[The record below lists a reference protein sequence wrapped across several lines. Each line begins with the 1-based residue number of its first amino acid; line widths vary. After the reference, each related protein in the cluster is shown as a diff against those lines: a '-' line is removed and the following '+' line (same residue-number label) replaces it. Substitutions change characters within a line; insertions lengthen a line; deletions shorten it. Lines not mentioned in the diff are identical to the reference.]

1 MASNPFDSLVHKL
14 PIRAVLI
21 VPFVV
26 QLVGTVGLVGYLS
39 YRSGQEA
46 VADLANELIKEK
58 GDRIESHLDDYLQVA
73 QKVNQLN
80 LQAIKL
86 GVIDLGNFEQLGHY
100 FWQQIDIYNLSYINY
115 GSAQDEFIGAGY
127 GRFGLTIGEVK
138 SNHIG
143 TMYVYETD
151 PQGNRIY
158 PPVAIREGANPIGDW
173 YSQALGGKKAIWTEV
188 YNWPSVPEKI
198 SISASVPVYDD
209 PSEKLL
215 GVLGID
221 LSLSDISE
229 FLQKLKIG
237 QSGKVFIIERSG
249 LLVAHSSQA
258 KPYKIVAGKAE
269 RLSATEIADP
279 LIQSTSQ
286 ALIDNYG
293 GFSAIQSSQ
302 QVIFFKNHQRH
313 FTRVIPYHDAYG
325 LDWLIIVTVPESD
338 FMGQIIANVEKTVLL
353 CVLALLTSVVVGI
366 VVASAIGGPLLRLK
380 ESAQAIAEGILNIN
394 IAPQGIG
401 VVYDLSH
408 AFKTMQQQLKTSFTA
423 LNDSQK
429 QIETIIQ
436 SIPMGVGVFDPQGHL
451 LLVNR
456 QGQELFNYHTP
467 DAPQDKLSEAYQVFQ
482 AGTDSLYPTEELP
495 IVRALQGEKV
505 KVNDIEIE
513 VNGERIPL
521 QVYAAPIYNSEEQVI
536 YAVNVFQDIRDRK
549 QVETLLKNYNRE
561 LEQAVE
567 QKTAQLQAAK
577 EEAEAAN
584 KAKSIFLANMSH
596 ELRTPL
602 NAILG
607 YPKLLLMDNFALGEP
622 ERKIIQNIESSGE
635 YLLSLINQILDL
647 SKIEAGRMT
656 LNPSKFEFDT
666 LLKDLAEMLQPKA
679 EQKGLILQIN
689 PDPDL
694 PNLIHSDRVK
704 LQQVLVNL
712 LNNALKFTHK
722 GSVTLSVSRV
732 EDNDAKH
739 LQFTVTDTGVGIAP
753 EELDRLFESF
763 VQTKSGLQ
771 SQEGTGLGLVISQK
785 FVQLMGGDLTVKST
799 LGVGTSFS
807 FSIAIDIPESE
818 SDRPPEATQ
827 TVTFK
832 LAKNQ
837 PQFKILV
844 VDDNEANRD
853 ILTTM
858 LKYWGFQVEEA
869 VNGEDAIAKWQ
880 TEQPDLIFMDIRM
893 PKLGGEE
900 ATQRIKGDK
909 TRTPPKIVAITAS
922 AFEEHRTHLLSIG
935 CDDFIRKPFK
945 PEELIQ
951 CLTCH
956 LQAHFCEIKPP
967 AYPKSNSLLP
977 EQKTINKP
985 RSTIRILLAED
996 NPTNQKI
1003 ALMFLKKLGYQADV
1017 ANNGIEVLEKVTEEV
1032 YDLIFMDIQMPE
1044 MDGIEAT
1051 RKVRQ
1056 ASLEKQPYIIAM
1068 TASDEDSDRIACEKA
1083 GMNDYITKPLK
1094 LDTLKQ
1100 VLASC

>member
-1 MASNPFDSLVHKL
+1 MTSNLFDSLLHKL

-26 QLVGTVGLVGYLS
+26 QLLGTVGLVGYLS

-58 GDRIESHLDDYLQVA
+58 GDRIEAHLDDYLQVA

-80 LQAIKL
+80 LQAIEL
-86 GVIDLGNFEQLGHY
+86 GVIDLDNFEQLGHY

-115 GSAQDEFIGAGY
+115 GSSRGEFIGAGY

-143 TMYVYETD
+143 TIYVYQTD
-151 PQGNRIY
+151 SEGNRIN
-158 PPVAIREGANPIGDW
+158 PPVIRKGANPIGEW
-173 YSQALGGKKAIWTEV
+173 YSQALGGKQPIWTEV

-209 PSEKLL
+209 QEKLL

-221 LSLSDISE
+221 LGLSHISE

-258 KPYKIVAGKAE
+258 KPYKIVDGKAE

-286 ALIDNYG
+286 ALIDKYS
-293 GFSAIQSSQ
+293 GFSAIQSDH
-302 QVIFFKNHQRH
+302 QVIFSKHHQRY
-313 FTRVIPYHDAYG
+313 FTQVIPYHDAYG

-338 FMGQIIANVEKTVLL
+338 FMGQIIANIEKTILL
-353 CVLALLTSVVVGI
+353 CVFALLTSVVVGI
-366 VVASAIGGPLLRLK
+366 VVASWIGQPLLRLK
-380 ESAQAIAEGILNIN
+380 ESAQAIAEGTLNTN
-394 IAPQGIG
+394 ITPQGIG

-423 LNDSQK
+423 LNNSQK

-436 SIPMGVGVFDPQGHL
+436 SIPMGVGVFDPQGNL

-456 QGQELFNYHTP
+456 QGKELFNDRTP
-467 DAPQDKLSEAYQVFQ
+467 DAPPDRLSEAYQVFQ
-482 AGTDSLYPTEELP
+482 AGTDSLYPTEQLP

-505 KVNDIEIE
+505 KVNDLEIE

-521 QVYAAPIYNSEEQVI
+521 EVYAAPIYNSEGQVI

-549 QVETLLKNYNRE
+549 QIETLLKNYNRE

-607 YPKLLLMDNFALGEP
+607 YPKLLLMDDFALGES

-635 YLLSLINQILDL
+635 YLLNLINQILDL

-656 LNPSKFEFDT
+656 LNSSKFELHT

-679 EQKGLILQIN
+679 EQKGLLLQIHS
-689 PDPDL
+689 DPDL
-694 PNLIHSDRVK
+694 PNLIDTDRVK

-722 GSVTLSVSRV
+722 GSVTLTVSRV
-732 EDNDAKH
+732 KNHSKH

-753 EELDRLFESF
+753 EELERLFESF
-763 VQTKSGLQ
+763 VQTESGRQ

-785 FVQLMGGDLTVKST
+785 FVQLMGGELTVKST

-807 FSIAIDIPESE
+807 FRIAIDIPESE
-818 SDRPPEATQ
+818 SDRPSEATQ
-827 TVTFK
+827 SLTLK
-832 LAKNQ
+832 LAENQ

-844 VDDNEANRD
+844 VDDNQANRD
-853 ILTTM
+853 ILTKM

-869 VNGEDAIAKWQ
+869 VNGEEAIAKWQ

-893 PKLGGEE
+893 PKMDGEK
-900 ATQRIKGDK
+900 ATQKIKAEK
-909 TRTPPKIVAITAS
+909 TIKQPKIVAITAS

-945 PEELIQ
+945 PEDLVQ
-951 CLTCH
+951 CLTSH
-956 LQAHFCEIKPP
+956 LQAQFCEIKPQATTP
-967 AYPKSNSLLP
+967 TPKSP
-977 EQKTINKP
+977 EQKKINQP
-985 RSTIRILLAED
+985 LSPLRILLAED
-996 NPTNQKI
+996 NATNRKI
-1003 ALMFLKKLGYQADV
+1003 ALMYLKKLGYQADV
-1017 ANNGIEVLEKVTEEV
+1017 AKNGLEVLEKVKETG
-1032 YDLIFMDIQMPE
+1032 YDLILMDLQMPE

-1056 ASLEKQPYIIAM
+1056 ASIEKQPDIIAM
-1068 TASDEDSDRIACEKA
+1068 TASDEDSDRMACEEA

-1100 VLASC
+1100 VLPSR